1 MAVDTV
7 PNGFPIIPILTT
19 SKGAELY
26 GSLEQ
31 VFATQLLDRQPPR
44 VGQAV

>member
-7 PNGFPIIPILTT
+7 PTGFPIIPILTT

-26 GSLEQ
+26 GFLEQ
-31 VFATQLLDRQPPR
+31 VFDAQLLDRQTPP
-44 VGQAV
+44 VVQPI